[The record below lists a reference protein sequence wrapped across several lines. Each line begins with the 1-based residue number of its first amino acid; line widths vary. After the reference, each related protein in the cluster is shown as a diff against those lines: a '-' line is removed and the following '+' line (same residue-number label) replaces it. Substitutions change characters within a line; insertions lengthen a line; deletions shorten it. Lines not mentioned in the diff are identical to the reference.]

1 MNPDTGIRTGEEEE
15 ITLTDLVRCVA
26 SIEESLSA
34 IINLLQPLEFLR
46 FDGTGDPIS
55 WLISCEHYFR
65 VR

>member
-1 MNPDTGIRTGEEEE
+1 MNPDAGIRTGEEE
-15 ITLTDLVRCVA
+15 DLVRCVF
-26 SIEESLSA
+26 SIEESLGA

-55 WLISCEHYFR
+55 WLISCEHYFC